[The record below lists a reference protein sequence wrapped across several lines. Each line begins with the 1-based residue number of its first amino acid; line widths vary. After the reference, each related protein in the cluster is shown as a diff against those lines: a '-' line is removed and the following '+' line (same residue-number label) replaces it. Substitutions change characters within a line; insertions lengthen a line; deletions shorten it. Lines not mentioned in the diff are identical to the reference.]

1 MSKSRKVKAPTSPF
15 PTPML
20 ESHENVAFRQKLD
33 LHLCASNYFQSV
45 EFTNLKVIRDI
56 GSRDTEY
63 LHLY

>member
-1 MSKSRKVKAPTSPF
+1 
-15 PTPML
+15 ML
-20 ESHENVAFRQKLD
+20 ESHENVAFGQELD

-63 LHLY
+63 LRFY